1 MSDPTIKE
9 TAAVIFAAFLGLA
22 IGYKIHTPIN
32 IEIPVEVPVEVPV
45 AKTIERI
52 PDNTVVHLDTSD
64 IIADLETYPHLSAK
78 HRDRILSAITTA
90 SSRYNINPLILY
102 SIIYTESTFRW
113 WLIHAIPK
121 TKDKDPAIGL
131 GGIRHSIW
139 GDQLKSA
146 GIIDVK
152 SDLFD
157 IEPNIL
163 AIAFIYDH
171 YRSQPL
177 LSGTTSADMSA
188 MLRYFGGN
196 HKEYFTRIDDKIS
209 SMLKAKIYK

>member
-32 IEIPVEVPVEVPV
+32 IEIPIEVPVV
-45 AKTIERI
+45 KTIERI
-52 PDNTVVHLDTSD
+52 PDSTVVHLDTSD
-64 IIADLETYPHLSAK
+64 IIADLKTYPHLSAK

-113 WLIHAIPK
+113 WLIHDIPK
-121 TKDKDPAIGL
+121 TKDKDQAIGL

-209 SMLKAKIYK
+209 SMIKVKIYK

>member
-1 MSDPTIKE
+1 MSSPTIKE
-9 TAAVIFAAFLGLA
+9 TAAVILATFLGLA
-22 IGYKIHTPIN
+22 IGYKMHTPTSIK
-32 IEIPVEVPVEVPV
+32 IPVEVPVVE
-45 AKTIERI
+45 TIERI

-64 IIADLETYPHLSAK
+64 IIADLETYPHLSVK

-113 WLIHAIPK
+113 WLIHDIPK
-121 TKDKDPAIGL
+121 TKDKDQAIGL

-146 GIIDVK
+146 GILDVK
-152 SDLFD
+152 SDLFE

-163 AIAFIYDH
+163 SIAFIYDH

-177 LSGTTSADMSA
+177 LSGATSADMSA

-209 SMLKAKIYK
+209 FMIKAKIYK

>member
-1 MSDPTIKE
+1 MNNPTIKE
-9 TAAVIFAAFLGLA
+9 TAAVILAIFLGLA
-22 IGYKIHTPIN
+22 IGYKVHTPIN
-32 IEIPVEVPVEVPV
+32 IEIPVEVPVVHTVEQLPS
-45 AKTIERI
+45 
-52 PDNTVVHLDTSD
+52 NTVVHLDTTN
-64 IIADLETYPHLSAK
+64 IATDLENYPHLSKK
-78 HRDRILSAITTA
+78 HQARILSAITTA
-90 SSRYNINPLILY
+90 STQYNINPLILY

-113 WLIHAIPK
+113 WLIHDIPK

-131 GGIRHSIW
+131 GGIRYSIW

-146 GIIDVK
+146 GILDVK

-163 AIAFIYDH
+163 SIAFIYDH
-171 YRSQPL
+171 YRKQPL
-177 LSGTTSADMSA
+177 LSGATSADMSA

-209 SMLKAKIYK
+209 SMIKAKIYK

>member
-113 WLIHAIPK
+113 WLIHDIPK
-121 TKDKDPAIGL
+121 TKDKDQAIGL

>member
-1 MSDPTIKE
+1 M
-9 TAAVIFAAFLGLA
+9 
-22 IGYKIHTPIN
+22 HTPTSIK
-32 IEIPVEVPVEVPV
+32 IPVEVPIV
-45 AKTIERI
+45 KTIERV

-64 IIADLETYPHLSAK
+64 VIADLETYSHLSAK
-78 HRDRILSAITTA
+78 HRDRILLAITTA

-113 WLIHAIPK
+113 WLIHDVPK
-121 TKDKDPAIGL
+121 TKDKDQAIGL
-131 GGIRHSIW
+131 GGIRYSIW

-146 GIIDVK
+146 GILDVK
-152 SDLFD
+152 SDLFE

-177 LSGTTSADMSA
+177 LSGATSADMSA

-209 SMLKAKIYK
+209 SMIKAKIYK

>member
-1 MSDPTIKE
+1 MSSPTIKE
-9 TAAVIFAAFLGLA
+9 TAAVILATLLGLA
-22 IGYKIHTPIN
+22 VGYKMHTPTSIK
-32 IEIPVEVPVEVPV
+32 IPVEVTVVE
-45 AKTIERI
+45 TIERI

-78 HRDRILSAITTA
+78 HRDRILSAIATA
-90 SSRYNINPLILY
+90 SSRYNINPLIIY

-113 WLIHAIPK
+113 WLIHATPK
-121 TKDKDPAIGL
+121 TKDKEPAIGL
-131 GGIRHSIW
+131 GGIRYSIW

-146 GIIDVK
+146 GILDVK

-163 AIAFIYDH
+163 SIAFIYDH

-209 SMLKAKIYK
+209 SMIKAKIYK

>member
-1 MSDPTIKE
+1 MNSPTIKE
-9 TAAVIFAAFLGLA
+9 TAAVILATFLGLA
-22 IGYKIHTPIN
+22 VGYKMHTPTSIK
-32 IEIPVEVPVEVPV
+32 IPVEVPVVE
-45 AKTIERI
+45 TIERI

-113 WLIHAIPK
+113 WLIHDIPK
-121 TKDKDPAIGL
+121 TKDKDQAIGL

-146 GIIDVK
+146 GILDVK
-152 SDLFD
+152 SDLFE

-163 AIAFIYDH
+163 SIAFIYDH

-177 LSGTTSADMSA
+177 LSGATSADMSA

-209 SMLKAKIYK
+209 SMIKAKIYK

>member
-1 MSDPTIKE
+1 MSSPTIKE
-9 TAAVIFAAFLGLA
+9 TLAVVIAIILGLA
-22 IGYKIHTPIN
+22 IGYRAHTPDTVHIK
-32 IEIPVEVPVEVPV
+32 VPVQVDNLV
-45 AKTIERI
+45 ERI

-78 HRDRILSAITTA
+78 HRDRILSTIITA
-90 SSRYNINPLILY
+90 SKQYNINPLILY

-113 WLIHAIPK
+113 WLIHDIPK
-121 TKDKDPAIGL
+121 TKNKDPAIGL
-131 GGIRHSIW
+131 GGIRYSIW

-146 GIIDVK
+146 GILDVK

-157 IEPNIL
+157 IEPNIMS
-163 AIAFIYDH
+163 IAYIYDH

-177 LSGTTSADMSA
+177 LSGATSADMSA

-209 SMLKAKIYK
+209 SMIKTKIYK

>member
-1 MSDPTIKE
+1 MNNPTIKRV
-9 TAAVIFAAFLGLA
+9 AVFIFAVFLGLV
-22 IGYKIHTPIN
+22 IGHSIRAPTSI
-32 IEIPVEVPVEVPV
+32 EVPVEAPIV
-45 AKTIERI
+45 KTVERI
-52 PDNTVVHLDTSD
+52 PDNTVVHLDTTD

-78 HRDRILSAITTA
+78 HRDRILSAIITA
-90 SSRYNINPLILY
+90 SSRYNINPLIIY

-113 WLIHAIPK
+113 WLVHGIPK
-121 TKDKDPAIGL
+121 TKDKDQAIGL

-146 GIIDVK
+146 GIISVK
-152 SDLFD
+152 ADLFD
-157 IEPNIL
+157 IEPNIF

-196 HKEYFTRIDDKIS
+196 YKEYFTRIDNKIS

>member
-1 MSDPTIKE
+1 MNNPTIKV
-9 TAAVIFAAFLGLA
+9 AVSIFAVFLGLV
-22 IGYKIHTPIN
+22 ISHSIHTPTN
-32 IEIPVEVPVEVPV
+32 IKVPVEAPIV
-45 AKTIERI
+45 KTVERI
-52 PDNTVVHLDTSD
+52 PDNTIIHLNTTD

-78 HRDRILSAITTA
+78 HRDRILSAIITA
-90 SSRYNINPLILY
+90 SSHYNINPLIIY

-113 WLIHAIPK
+113 WLVHDIPK
-121 TKDKDPAIGL
+121 TKDKDQAIGL

-146 GIIDVK
+146 GIINVK
-152 SDLFD
+152 ADLFD
-157 IEPNIL
+157 IEPNIF

-196 HKEYFTRIDDKIS
+196 HKEYFTRIDNKIS